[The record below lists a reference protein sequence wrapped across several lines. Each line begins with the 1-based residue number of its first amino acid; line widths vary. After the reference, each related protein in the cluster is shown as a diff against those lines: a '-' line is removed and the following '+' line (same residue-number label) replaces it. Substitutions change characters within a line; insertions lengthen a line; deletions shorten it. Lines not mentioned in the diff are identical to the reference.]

1 MLERHGD
8 FSIMARGASGSPGQY
23 AVTHVVTG
31 QMRHFETL
39 EACREYLGVA
49 RGHGPH
55 WDVVPLD
62 AAGKPLHEPAVI
74 AAADEAAAKAG
85 GRDWFHFIGVF
96 HIKDLQV
103 KPHKILHH

>member
-8 FSIMARGASGSPGQY
+8 FSIMASQTPEGEGQY
-23 AVTHVVTG
+23 AVTNVVTG

-49 RGHGPH
+49 RGRGPH

-62 AAGKPLHEPAVI
+62 ESGKPLHEPAVI
-74 AAADEAAAKAG
+74 AAADEAAAKVG

-96 HIKDLQV
+96 HIKDLRV
-103 KPHKILHH
+103 KPHQILHH